1 MNNKGIFIRLLS
13 FVLALIMAFGAS
25 ASAFAVSKDKN
36 VAMLDLDLLK
46 FPLVLRKW
54 RQGDSF
60 VPFGMRK
67 EKKLSDYF
75 TANKYSIIDKEN
87 QWILCSE
94 DKIVWLVGERIDDR
108 FRISNKTKNILKIEL
123 EK

>member
-1 MNNKGIFIRLLS
+1 MINDEQSSLISPLRMQIEVMRDLKFIN
-13 FVLALIMAFGAS
+13 I
-25 ASAFAVSKDKN
+25 SKEKTI
-36 VAMLDLDLLK
+36 AMLDYDLLK
-46 FPLVLRKW
+46 FPLMLRKW

-60 VPFGMRK
+60 VPFGMKK

-75 TANKYSIIDKEN
+75 TSNKYSLLDKEN

-94 DKIVWLVGERIDDR
+94 DKILWIVGERIDDR
-108 FRISNKTKNILKIEL
+108 FRISNKTKNILKIEI